1 MEFVFVMMDTTVHTV
16 SIGLENAMTCVM
28 VALALQQVIVNIVLL
43 THLKNSMPVF
53 VMKVGQVPT
62 AWTILD
68 TTMEVTTVVMP
79 VVTAVGAK
87 APIHAY
93 FVYPMLILIPV
104 VSVYVMNTG
113 EEQTVQLM
121 IIMVSQLII
130 LVMEMSQ
137 F

>member
-16 SIGLENAMTCVM
+16 SFGPENAMTCVM

-53 VMKVGQVPT
+53 VMKVGQVPI

-79 VVTAVGAK
+79 VVTAVEAK
-87 APIHAY
+87 APIHAF